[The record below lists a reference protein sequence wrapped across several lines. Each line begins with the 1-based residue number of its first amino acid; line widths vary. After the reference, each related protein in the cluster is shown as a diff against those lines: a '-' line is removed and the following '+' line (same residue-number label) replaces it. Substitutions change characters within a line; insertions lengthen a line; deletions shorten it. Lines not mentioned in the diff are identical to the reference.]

1 MPFDKHLETASSSS
15 DPTEPFSVSPHPSV
29 IGAPPGKH
37 GGSCFTDQ
45 RLTHTEVDSWP
56 KVTQPGRP
64 ASGPR
69 AGQSCPGV
77 CARKPRDTRSHSS
90 LKTLLA
96 FQIRLVTK
104 TSAFL
109 TFHIYFSSAHLCL
122 GQGQG
127 WTPPCLFTTQGV
139 MVITLQATT
148 GGRLPLQPPQMNA
161 LISTPKGQKVGNTA

>member
-37 GGSCFTDQ
+37 GGSCFRDQ

-69 AGQSCPGV
+69 AGQSCPRV
-77 CARKPRDTRSHSS
+77 CARKPRDTQSHSS

-109 TFHIYFSSAHLCL
+109 TFHIYISSA
-122 GQGQG
+122 
-127 WTPPCLFTTQGV
+127 PCFFTTQDV
-139 MVITLQATT
+139 MVINPASYNRGPSVPPT
-148 GGRLPLQPPQMNA
+148 PQMNA